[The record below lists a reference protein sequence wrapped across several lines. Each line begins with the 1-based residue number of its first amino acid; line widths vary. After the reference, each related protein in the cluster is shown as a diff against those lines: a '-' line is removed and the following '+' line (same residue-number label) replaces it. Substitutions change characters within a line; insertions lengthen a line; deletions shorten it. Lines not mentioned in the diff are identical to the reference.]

1 MLMKKFTLVLSLI
14 LFCLPTFAQDWQIF
28 TDNFFDE
35 LNFAKEYH
43 NEEIF
48 TSKTIIPTEYR
59 GIKMDAPDLGHQLME
74 KGFVF
79 DVDTKSYFLKNSEPI
94 HFISYWQSIEIEDG
108 IMSFQSVFKSDAV
121 DIGRSI
127 IWFSISEQ
135 LGPEGEEPKI
145 LSKKGCSFTWL
156 DQQGNGLLLIFFDNA
171 ASLCVIPSNKTKTTA
186 SSRVNNSLEYVD
198 LGLSVKWAKCNV
210 GASRPEEYGDY
221 FAWGE
226 TNKKTTYY
234 WNYKYSKGNVRTLTK
249 YCNNSNYGHS
259 GFSDYKTIL
268 ELSDDAAQVNCG
280 GSWRMPTATE
290 WNELINNCI
299 WIWKCKNGI
308 YGFEV
313 RSKCNNNFIF
323 LPAAGD
329 KYRDDLFLDNESGFY
344 WSSSLN
350 TDDPDHAKGVR
361 LCSDGVSHCNHRR
374 YTGLSIRPVC
384 Q

>member
-1 MLMKKFTLVLSLI
+1 MKKFTLGLSLI
-14 LFCLPTFAQDWQIF
+14 LFCLTTFAQDWQIF

-59 GIKMDAPDLGHQLME
+59 GIKMDAPDIGHQLME

-156 DQQGNGLLLIFFDNA
+156 DQQGNGLLLLFFDNA
-171 ASLCVIPSNKTKTTA
+171 ASLYVIPSNKTKTTA
-186 SSRVNNSLEYVD
+186 SSRVNNSHEYVD
-198 LGLSVKWAKCNV
+198 LGLSVKWATCNV

-226 TNKKTTYY
+226 TSPKSDYSWSTLKYCSGYTDENVRFSKYVTD
-234 WNYKYSKGNVRTLTK
+234 YKYGSIDN
-249 YCNNSNYGHS
+249 
-259 GFSDYKTIL
+259 KTRL
-268 ELSDDAAQVNCG
+268 EYDDDVAHVKWG
-280 GSWRMPTATE
+280 GSWRMPTVDE
-290 WNELINNCI
+290 IEELIN
-299 WIWKCKNGI
+299 KCTWRLTTKNDKQG
-308 YGFEV
+308 YLVTSTVNGK
-313 RSKCNNNFIF
+313 SIF
-323 LPAAGD
+323 LPLAGENSD
-329 KYRDDLFLDNESGFY
+329 TRLAGLGKNAHY
-344 WSSSLN
+344 WSSTLLSANPRASRCLYM
-350 TDDPDHAKGVR
+350 G
-361 LCSDGVSHCNHRR
+361 SDGKCFKTVDYRNC
-374 YTGLSIRPVC
+374 GLSIRPVC
-384 Q
+384 P